1 MPKSTKRLAILNEQ
15 EIQELFHRPV
25 FSAEDQEHYFS
36 LAPDEQLLFESLRH
50 TRSRL
55 LFLLQL
61 GYFKAS
67 RRFFVFSWAS
77 VQTDL
82 IYLCQRYFPKETAP
96 TELPDKKT
104 RIAQQKM
111 ILHCQNYRAFGP
123 QDRSWLLQQANQLI
137 RIHAEPRFLL
147 TELLNLLENRRTTI
161 PGYSTFQ
168 KIIAEAIQQEQQR
181 LMQLIAQL
189 PDAIKTELAELLQR
203 EEGHLSRLTA
213 LKKRAKDFSL
223 KETRQE
229 IQKHTE
235 IHSLYQFAYG
245 FLPTL
250 DLSNENIHH
259 YASLAEYYPVNR
271 LLAMPKS
278 QSQLYLL
285 CFIQHCFEQIS
296 DNLITCFIFLVN
308 SATQEAIQTGKER
321 LAEYHQANQQQL
333 TKTRKLIQFFI
344 DPDIDD
350 EQPFK
355 VIKQQVF
362 AVVDEDRIQ
371 KMLDYLSGKK
381 LSRQYYE
388 WEYIHQQAR
397 KTTLNIRPLL
407 MALDFGSTAK
417 DDPILV
423 AANQLKMIYQ
433 TGKSSL
439 PPEFTEQIN
448 HFLPKKLQPY
458 VQQSSQYAF
467 FIFQKLRESLDAGD
481 IHFKGS
487 TRFKSFEEDLVS
499 IEELQ
504 DKQSVLDAMGYPLL
518 SVPMKQRLSEPK
530 QRLEQR
536 YREVNANIRQGKNP
550 HLKITRKDNEITWRL
565 PYKKQEDQVNNP
577 FYEQLPQADIIN
589 ILQYVDQQVVFLKHF
604 RHIQPRYAKS
614 PPDHSHILA
623 CLVAHGERVG
633 LHSMADMS
641 DIKDHLLRT
650 TAANYIRPETLRK
663 ANDGISNAIAQ
674 LPLFQHYDLE
684 LGSLHASAD
693 GQKFE
698 AQHNT
703 FKARYSRKYFG
714 LNKGL
719 VNYTLVANHVP
730 INARLIGANEHESHY
745 AFDIVFNNTSDIHP
759 DIISTDMAGTNQVNF
774 ALLETFGRT
783 WAPRYTQVNRKA
795 SRLVGF
801 KPSGS
806 YPEED
811 IIKPSAQVSE
821 TLILAE
827 AENLHRIFASM
838 ALKTTTQANLVR
850 KLSSYARKNRT
861 KKALWE
867 LDNIYM
873 SLYLLDYIDNIEF
886 RRDVQRALN
895 RGEAYHQLQRAITH
909 PNGGRFR
916 GTTDH
921 DMAIESECSR
931 LLANAIIYYN
941 MDMLSQLW
949 QYLKSEGRFKEAE
962 QVKRLSPV
970 AWRHINLFGRYEFY
984 GNHPVPDVGE
994 IIRNIRLV

>member
-1 MPKSTKRLAILNEQ
+1 
-15 EIQELFHRPV
+15 
-25 FSAEDQEHYFS
+25 
-36 LAPDEQLLFESLRH
+36 
-50 TRSRL
+50 
-55 LFLLQL
+55 
-61 GYFKAS
+61 
-67 RRFFVFSWAS
+67 
-77 VQTDL
+77 
-82 IYLCQRYFPKETAP
+82 
-96 TELPDKKT
+96 
-104 RIAQQKM
+104 
-111 ILHCQNYRAFGP
+111 AFGR

-147 TELLNLLENRRTTI
+147 TELLALLENRRTTV

-168 KIIAEAIQQEQQR
+168 KIIAEAILQEQQR
-181 LMQLIAQL
+181 LMLLISHL
-189 PDAIKTELAELLQR
+189 PDSIKAELVRLLQR
-203 EEGHLSRLTA
+203 KEGHLSQLTA

-229 IQKHTE
+229 IQKHAE
-235 IHSLYQFAYG
+235 IRSLYQFACD

-250 DLSNENIHH
+250 GLSNGNIHY

-271 LLAMPKS
+271 LLAMPES
-278 QSQLYLL
+278 HSQLYLL
-285 CFIQHCFEQIS
+285 CFIRHCFEQIS
-296 DNLITCFIFLVN
+296 DNLITSFIFLVN
-308 SATQEAIQTGKER
+308 NATQYAVQAGKER
-321 LAEYHQANQQQL
+321 LSEYHQANQQQL
-333 TKTRKLIQFFI
+333 TKTRKLLRFFI

-362 AVVDEDRIQ
+362 AVVDEVRIQ
-371 KMLDYLSGKK
+371 KMLDYLSGEK
-381 LSRQYYE
+381 LSKHYYE
-388 WEYIHQQAR
+388 WEHIHQQAR
-397 KTTLNIRPLL
+397 RTTLNIRPLL

-417 DDPILV
+417 DDPVLV
-423 AANQLKMIYQ
+423 AANQLKTVYQ
-433 TGKSSL
+433 AGKSAL
-439 PPEFTEQIN
+439 PPELIEQIN
-448 HFLPKKLQPY
+448 HLLPKKLHPY
-458 VQQSSQYAF
+458 VQQPSQYAF

-487 TRFKSFEEDLVS
+487 TRFKSFEEDLASV
-499 IEELQ
+499 EELR
-504 DKQSVLDAMGYPLL
+504 DKQPILDALGYPLL
-518 SVPMKQRLSEPK
+518 SVPMEQRLSELK
-530 QRLEQR
+530 HRLEQR
-536 YREVNANIRQGKNP
+536 YQEVNDNIRQGRNP
-550 HLKITRKDNEITWRL
+550 HLKMIQKGDEITWRL
-565 PYKKQEDQVNNP
+565 PYKKQEDEVNNP

-589 ILQYVDQQVVFLKHF
+589 VLQYVDQQASFLKSF

-614 PPDHSHILA
+614 LPDNSHILA
-623 CLVAHGERVG
+623 CLVAYGERIG

-650 TAANYIRPETLRK
+650 TAGKHIRPETLRK
-663 ANDGISNAIAQ
+663 ANDCISNAIAQ

-698 AQHNT
+698 AQYHT

-745 AFDIVFNNTSDIHP
+745 AFDIIFNNTSDVHP

-801 KPSGS
+801 NSS
-806 YPEED
+806 DHYSED
-811 IIKPSAQVSE
+811 DTIKPSARVNE
-821 TLILAE
+821 TLILTE

-873 SLYLLDYIDNIEF
+873 S
-886 RRDVQRALN
+886 
-895 RGEAYHQLQRAITH
+895 
-909 PNGGRFR
+909 
-916 GTTDH
+916 
-921 DMAIESECSR
+921 
-931 LLANAIIYYN
+931 
-941 MDMLSQLW
+941 
-949 QYLKSEGRFKEAE
+949 
-962 QVKRLSPV
+962 
-970 AWRHINLFGRYEFY
+970 
-984 GNHPVPDVGE
+984 
-994 IIRNIRLV
+994 